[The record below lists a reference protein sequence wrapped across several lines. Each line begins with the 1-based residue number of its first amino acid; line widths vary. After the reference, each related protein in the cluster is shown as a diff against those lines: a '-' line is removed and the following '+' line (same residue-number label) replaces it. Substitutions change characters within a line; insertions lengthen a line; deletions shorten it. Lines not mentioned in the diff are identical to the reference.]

1 MGGSSF
7 FGTTTHERRRG
18 KCAFRPT
25 NRSDWTKPAVKMKS
39 ASAAPG
45 IVTAPPSVLQV
56 PTSDDVSTVSDSW
69 LRQLQ
74 LIAFDC
80 TIFYLAI
87 VVSSLF
93 VAASYMWTT
102 TRAIDPSDKDA
113 GAQVVN
119 QKWNCFL
126 VLTFLFKHIHFK

>member
-1 MGGSSF
+1 MAPASSMTL
-7 FGTTTHERRRG
+7 TTARTQTLP
-18 KCAFRPT
+18 AFHVRT
-25 NRSDWTKPAVKMKS
+25 
-39 ASAAPG
+39 
-45 IVTAPPSVLQV
+45 
-56 PTSDDVSTVSDSW
+56 DSW

-74 LIAFDC
+74 LIAFDS
-80 TIFYLAI
+80 TIIYVAI

-93 VAASYMWTT
+93 VAASYMWAT

-126 VLTFLFKHIHFK
+126 VLTFLFKHINFK

>member
-1 MGGSSF
+1 MTL
-7 FGTTTHERRRG
+7 TTARTQTLP
-18 KCAFRPT
+18 AFHVRT
-25 NRSDWTKPAVKMKS
+25 
-39 ASAAPG
+39 
-45 IVTAPPSVLQV
+45 
-56 PTSDDVSTVSDSW
+56 DSW

-74 LIAFDC
+74 LIAFDS
-80 TIFYLAI
+80 TIIYVAI

-93 VAASYMWTT
+93 VAASYMWAT

-126 VLTFLFKHIHFK
+126 VLTFLFKHINFK